1 MIGYLEL
8 FIGPVNSP
16 ITFRLKQLYNEY
28 KTIHSSI
35 VIINKCSRS
44 PNYNNCNNCKN
55 YCIIK
60 TDNLMDVWREH
71 ISLEDGIVI
80 SEKDR
85 NIFKIS
91 LSKVIFIEEGHLFP
105 DLKEFVEL
113 LLKDRKSVYVFGLDG
128 DVERKKIGNI
138 LDLIP
143 MCDKV
148 SKLTSFCQICKD
160 GTPGIFTKRLQ
171 KNVFCCDYTDIAVC
185 RKCYEDKEPFI

>member
-1 MIGYLEL
+1 MSGYLEL

-16 ITFRLKQLYNEY
+16 VTFRIEQLYNEY
-28 KTIHSSI
+28 KSIHSSI
-35 VIINKCSRS
+35 VIINKCSGSSRS
-44 PNYNNCNNCKN
+44 SNCNNCKN

-60 TDNLMDVWREH
+60 TENLMDVWREH
-71 ISLEDGIVI
+71 ISFEDNVDI

-85 NIFKIS
+85 NNFKVAT
-91 LSKVIFIEEGHLFP
+91 SKVIFINEGHLFP
-105 DLKEFVEL
+105 ELKEFVNL
-113 LLKDRKSVYVFGLDG
+113 LLKDGKRVYVCGLDG
-128 DVERKKIGNI
+128 DFERKKIGNI

-171 KNVFCCDYTDIAVC
+171 KNVFCCNYTDIAVC
-185 RKCYEDKEPFI
+185 RKCYEDV

>member
-1 MIGYLEL
+1 MSGYLEL

-35 VIINKCSRS
+35 VIINKYSRS
-44 PNYNNCNNCKN
+44 SKCKNCNNCLGDN

-60 TDNLMDVWREH
+60 TDNLLDVWREH
-71 ISLEDGIVI
+71 ISFEDNLDI

-85 NIFKIS
+85 NNFKVAT
-91 LSKVIFIEEGHLFP
+91 SKVIFIDEGHLFS

-113 LLKDRKSVYVFGLDG
+113 LLKDGKRVYVCGLDG
-128 DVERKKIGNI
+128 DFERKKIGNI

-160 GTPGIFTKRLQ
+160 GTPGIFTKRLK
-171 KNVFCCDYTDIAVC
+171 KNIFCCDYTDIAVC
-185 RKCYEDKEPFI
+185 RKCYEDVE